1 MKSKTFIDLNRESIF
16 ENKEI
21 GNGLNGETEYKSL
34 KDHFID
40 FIYNNYDYFELV
52 DEVGEFIEGASVHN
66 KDGKS
71 PNVLPTT
78 TKNKYFY

>member
-52 DEVGEFIEGASVHN
+52 DDYMWPFSLVW
-66 KDGKS
+66 
-71 PNVLPTT
+71 VLSMVTSST
-78 TKNKYFY
+78 MMYGI